1 MRSSLFIISVCI
13 LLLGGTYVRSEDA
26 KNESKTDGIAW
37 GKVINGLQLGISP
50 PVKLDESHEFDGFEE
65 PVIERDT
72 LQVTVHLRNAG
83 TSDVRFLPTVWD
95 CLALGDDGA
104 IPVSKIIL
112 TPESG
117 GDSLTIIYKGMNHL
131 ERLRDKRAREPDSSE
146 ETPSKN
152 ISGAKVLELTAKREN
167 ARQIK
172 LAAGDAL
179 WPEWVKVNPKT
190 ENNTQWRLAKEPGRI
205 PPGKYCVTAVL
216 IVNQKVSEWKGR
228 LMSGNLDIEIP
239 VPARP

>member
-190 ENNTQWRLAKEPGRI
+190 ENNTQWRLAKGSNRI

-216 IVNQKVSEWKGR
+216 IVDQKVSEWKGK
-228 LMSGNLDIEIP
+228 LTSGNLDIEILA
-239 VPARP
+239 PARP